1 MLFGLGLG
9 ALALDHVRDGAGN
22 VCAHA
27 AYKLHAVARSSQ
39 LLKVDHS
46 VANDVFLDHFGLLGH
61 ELLRVAARANKN
73 SLTLALLLVVDDWDA
88 SIGHHHRHLDL
99 LDDGS

>member
-27 AYKLHAVARSSQ
+27 ADELHAVARRSQ

-61 ELLRVAARANKN
+61 ELLRVAARPDED
-73 SLTLALLLVVDDWDA
+73 SLILALMLVVDDWDA
-88 SIGHHHRHLDL
+88 SIGHHHGHLDL

>member
-9 ALALDHVRDGAGN
+9 ALTLDHVRDGASN
-22 VCAHA
+22 VSAHA
-27 AYKLHAVARSSQ
+27 ADKLYSVARSSQ

-46 VANDVFLDHFGLLGH
+46 VANDVFLDHFGLFSH
-61 ELLRVAARANKN
+61 DLLRVAAGANKN
-73 SLTLALLLVVDDWDA
+73 SLILSLMLVVDDWDA
-88 SIGHHHRHLDL
+88 SISHHHGHLDL